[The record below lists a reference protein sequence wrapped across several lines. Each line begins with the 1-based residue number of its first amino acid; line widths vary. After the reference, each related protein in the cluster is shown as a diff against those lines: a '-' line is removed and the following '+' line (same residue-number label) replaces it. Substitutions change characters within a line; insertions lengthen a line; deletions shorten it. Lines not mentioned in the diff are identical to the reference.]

1 MLVIY
6 CCIYSKTQQFQT
18 IRMHYLTLSVC
29 QESRCGITECLWLR
43 VPHKAASKVTARA
56 SVISRLTLGGIF
68 FQAPFLCLLAGL
80 GSCRLLARGISSL
93 LHGRLYRTAYS
104 MVAVFA
110 QNK

>member
-68 FQAPFLCLLAGL
+68 LPSSIPMPVGRPRFLQTAGQRHQFLAAWAAL
-80 GSCRLLARGISSL
+80 
-93 LHGRLYRTAYS
+93 
-104 MVAVFA
+104 
-110 QNK
+110 